1 MQDSFCV
8 VIADVCGEYRD
19 FAPLQ
24 TKSFRQLVQLT
35 EPKLTPPQYF
45 PLVGFYFALN

>member
-1 MQDSFCV
+1 M
-8 VIADVCGEYRD
+8 IADVCGEYRD

-35 EPKLTPPQYF
+35 EPKLTP
-45 PLVGFYFALN
+45 LNTFLLSAFILH